1 MRAVIVAYIIVQSF
15 GIILFFGTAPFLHS
29 PSLKPDE
36 SKQIVDLLLPV
47 FSGQLG
53 CILGF
58 YFGSK
63 KTES

>member
-1 MRAVIVAYIIVQSF
+1 MRTAVAAYIIVQAF
-15 GIILFFGTAPFLHS
+15 GAILFFGTAPFLHS

-36 SKQIVDLLLPV
+36 SRQIVDLLLRI

-53 CILGF
+53 CILGY

-63 KTES
+63 RA